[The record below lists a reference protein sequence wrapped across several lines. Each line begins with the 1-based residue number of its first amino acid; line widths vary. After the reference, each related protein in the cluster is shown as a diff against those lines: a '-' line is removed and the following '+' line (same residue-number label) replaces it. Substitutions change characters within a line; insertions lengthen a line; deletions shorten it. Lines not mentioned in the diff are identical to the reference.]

1 MLILQLLLV
10 FIFKFVFILILSRAS
25 FGNRSFAFER
35 ATLKWINCLSELSV
49 CLSVSQSILKY
60 LEYSS
65 FWKSWT
71 WNFFLHF
78 SGLLKYLE
86 YSSFWKSWTWNFFLH
101 FSGLLKYLEY
111 SSFWKSWTWNFLLFF
126 RTPLDLSRCQ
136 IPFFLIS
143 RCQIPF
149 FNFLLHFRLST
160 KLPHY
165 LNDIKFLLGLIQIPQ
180 TFLYLAKVTI
190 LSSPYNCRTK
200 TFQIALI
207 FKGNLGGKNGWKAVK
222 VSKYTWWFS

>member
-1 MLILQLLLV
+1 M
-10 FIFKFVFILILSRAS
+10 
-25 FGNRSFAFER
+25 
-35 ATLKWINCLSELSV
+35 
-49 CLSVSQSILKY
+49 KY
-60 LEYSS
+60 LECSSFWKSWTWNFFLHFSGVLKYIEYSC

-86 YSSFWKSWTWNFFLH
+86 YSSFWKSWTWDFFL
-101 FSGLLKYLEY
+101 FFQDSSGFVQM
-111 SSFWKSWTWNFLLFF
+111 SNT
-126 RTPLDLSRCQ
+126 
-136 IPFFLIS
+136 IFLIS

-165 LNDIKFLLGLIQIPQ
+165 LNDIKFLFGLIQIPQ
-180 TFLYLAKVTI
+180 TFLYLAV
-190 LSSPYNCRTK
+190 SSPYNCRTK

-207 FKGNLGGKNGWKAVK
+207 FIGLKKWLKSSLSFKVYLMVLINLSWGFRLI
-222 VSKYTWWFS
+222 SL

>member
-1 MLILQLLLV
+1 M
-10 FIFKFVFILILSRAS
+10 FILILSRAS

-86 YSSFWKSWTWNFFLH
+86 YSSFWKSWNWNFF
-101 FSGLLKYLEY
+101 
-111 SSFWKSWTWNFLLFF
+111 LFF